1 MSNVAERIDARENLV
16 QWLAGLKGMYIA
28 DLNAMPEAT
37 ITESSGGV
45 ARPVNVLTGDAI
57 GMCKW
62 MSGVLRGET
71 PTMSEGDSE
80 AFRSLTTKDQVV
92 AAFTEAVDELSAA
105 LSAADEATLTK
116 TVMAPWQMEST
127 VFMLATIA
135 VNHIWYHDGQ
145 LNLIQAL
152 NGDGDVHWMG

>member
-1 MSNVAERIDARENLV
+1 MSAVM
-16 QWLAGLKGMYIA
+16 QF
-28 DLNAMPEAT
+28 PSEALLLR
-37 ITESSGGV
+37 SDDHGV
-45 ARPVNVLTGDAI
+45 ATLTLNRPSQFN
-57 GMCKW
+57 
-62 MSGVLRGET
+62 
-71 PTMSEGDSE
+71 
-80 AFRSLTTKDQVV
+80 SLSDGLI
-92 AAFTEAVDELSAA
+92 DELSAA